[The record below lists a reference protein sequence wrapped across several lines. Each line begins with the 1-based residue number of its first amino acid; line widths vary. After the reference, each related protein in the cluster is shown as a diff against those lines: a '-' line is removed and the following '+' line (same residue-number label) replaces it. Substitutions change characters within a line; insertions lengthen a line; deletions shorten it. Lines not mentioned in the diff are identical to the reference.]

1 MSHNC
6 HVKNTAEVR
15 RGCQMSIGEADCR
28 IGMQEAV
35 SSSGQRARRDSD
47 CQRKMSSSAK
57 LVLDLECN

>member
-35 SSSGQRARRDSD
+35 GSSGQRARRNNTVTVKEK
-47 CQRKMSSSAK
+47 R
-57 LVLDLECN
+57 LPERNWF